1 MNVIKVEI
9 DHDFDIE
16 NFNRSARCMKCAR
29 QLFPDAKQQESWAL
43 YAWQQWQDH
52 GITPEMSRNKRNP
65 HWAKALEIWEK
76 RQKTKIRYYP

>member
-1 MNVIKVEI
+1 MKLLVEI

-16 NFNRSARCMKCAR
+16 NFNASSRCMKCAR

-52 GITPEMSRNKRNP
+52 NIPPEISRNKRCP
-65 HWAKALEIWEK
+65 TWAKSLEVIE
-76 RQKTKIRYYP
+76 RRRKTKLRYYP

>member
-1 MNVIKVEI
+1 MNILVEI

-16 NFNRSARCMKCAR
+16 NFNKSARCMKCAR

-52 GITPEMSRNKRNP
+52 NIPLRFHTINATRIGLRP
-65 HWAKALEIWEK
+65 
-76 RQKTKIRYYP
+76 

>member
-1 MNVIKVEI
+1 MKFIVEI

-29 QLFPDAKQQESWAL
+29 QLFGDSKQQEQWAL

-52 GITPEMSRNKRNP
+52 NIPPEISRNKRCP
-65 HWAKALEIWEK
+65 TWAKSLEVIE
-76 RQKTKIRYYP
+76 RRRKTKLRYYP

>member
-1 MNVIKVEI
+1 MEF
-9 DHDFDIE
+9 DHDFDLE
-16 NFNRSARCMKCAR
+16 NFNASARCMKCAR

-76 RQKTKIRYYP
+76 RQKTKLRYYP

>member
-1 MNVIKVEI
+1 MKILVEI

-52 GITPEMSRNKRNP
+52 NIPPEISRNKRNP

-76 RQKTKIRYYP
+76 RKQTKLRYYQ